1 MSARRPLYRFRRRWL
16 HCNSP
21 SRGALVAEAIL
32 ADAPPRPRHCAGC
45 QHVHGGR
52 AFGVC
57 LVSGRPCVAVQAAR
71 SIDYLAKLDDSRT
84 LPAREKI
91 ELDTAIL
98 GGERGAAQ
106 LAQDFGI
113 AMRTVVRRR
122 KELRAQGFRIF
133 VPESEQTELGIE
145 ARRKSM
151 RRINARRMGG
161 GRS

>member
-1 MSARRPLYRFRRRWL
+1 M
-16 HCNSP
+16 
-21 SRGALVAEAIL
+21 AEPIL
-32 ADAPPRPRHCAGC
+32 ADIPPRPRYCAGC
-45 QHVHGGR
+45 QHIHGGR

-57 LVSGRPCVAVQAAR
+57 LVTDCPCVAVAAR
-71 SIDYLAKLDDSRT
+71 SIDYLAKLDDKRT

-91 ELDTAIL
+91 ELDTAIP

-113 AMRTVVRRR
+113 SMRTIVRRR

-133 VPESEQTELGIE
+133 DPESEITERGVE